1 MSVMPRRKGAEMLR
15 EPKVQNR
22 SAAEVRK
29 SRSAETSPGEV
40 TAGPQAPAA
49 CVRKAAKRTRQAQA
63 LHAQRSPQQPHGVEV
78 SEDPGNSTAH
88 SWEAANPFCSL
99 EDGYKR
105 VALAAFRNHG
115 GKEGG
120 ADPWKEEAL
129 GERLTN
135 SSFSSVRQE

>member
-1 MSVMPRRKGAEMLR
+1 MCEKSSQKNQTGTSTTRPEI
-15 EPKVQNR
+15 PTT
-22 SAAEVRK
+22 AAR
-29 SRSAETSPGEV
+29 
-40 TAGPQAPAA
+40 
-49 CVRKAAKRTRQAQA
+49 
-63 LHAQRSPQQPHGVEV
+63 VEV